1 MPQCYR
7 DGNRISSCSPPA
19 QTMDITS
26 AAAAAALCIIVPAA
40 VLAAHWYANAHHAS
54 VQILDLS
61 SRKAEGGRT
70 CRESENVILFVLQT
84 VEAEEFW
91 LPFGVGVMRIFWGD
105 PRERWCLIFCPEN
118 FFLGVTINLRT
129 IWWTFSHHILML
141 VNLKFFNHLLVNFLG
156 TFTNTLLKICYI
168 SIKRFD
174 LLGRRDKWPAVE
186 TLVISGWD
194 FAEFARSVVFSF
206 CVRNKLM

>member
-1 MPQCYR
+1 MLSGWQQNIFLFSACTNYGYYLRRRCGCTVHYCPRCCFSSPLICKR
-7 DGNRISSCSPPA
+7 SSCLCANIGPELQESRRRTNVQRKWKCHPVCAANCGSRRVLVAIRCRSHADFLGGPPW
-19 QTMDITS
+19 TLMS
-26 AAAAAALCIIVPAA
+26 YL
-40 VLAAHWYANAHHAS
+40 
-54 VQILDLS
+54 
-61 SRKAEGGRT
+61 
-70 CRESENVILFVLQT
+70 
-84 VEAEEFW
+84 
-91 LPFGVGVMRIFWGD
+91 LPW
-105 PRERWCLIFCPEN
+105 EL
-118 FFLGVTINLRT
+118 FLGVTINLRT
-129 IWWTFSHHILML
+129 IWWTFSPHILML
-141 VNLKFFNHLLVNFLG
+141 VNLKVFNHLLVNFLG